1 VEGRGNG
8 EGSEGQWRTES
19 HEEISNPTQQQATQ
33 QQATQQQATQQHKQG
48 QATQLFYHGRVQLE
62 MKSWWF
68 IFFFWRSF
76 FEIRNVMS
84 FPTDTVRRALENK
97 KLLDRAKNSNYSI
110 VYSWF
115 SSSHSKSNLKVIDI
129 HREQQQLEASVS
141 SFRNHYSDIPIHLFT
156 NLQNFSSNS
165 MVIHRIDLPSPTSLE
180 MTHSLLYG

>member
-1 VEGRGNG
+1 LSENTAPATRSKKENG
-8 EGSEGQWRTES
+8 ESLCK
-19 HEEISNPTQQQATQ
+19 ISPWLSCVVSFL
-33 QQATQQQATQQHKQG
+33 G
-48 QATQLFYHGRVQLE
+48 
-62 MKSWWF
+62 MKSWF